1 MNDFLSVVA
10 AVLAAVITGAGAY
23 VGVSLRRQL
32 KSRVSERRLTAYAAL
47 WQVTKKAALSR
58 QNSLTEAER
67 RELFEDMT
75 SWYYQNGFGMC
86 MTADCRNV
94 FLGAKANLVAP
105 ADGLEETLR
114 KYVVQAGREDHS
126 RRSELAV
133 RQLSLLR
140 TRMRADLEIFGRWYR
155 SQDLN
160 DEERAFLKAC
170 GEDLSKYPWRPR
182 HPLLRHDQLSNMI
195 SD

>member
-67 RELFEDMT
+67 RELFENM
-75 SWYYQNGFGMC
+75 SSCYYKKGFGMC
-86 MTADCRNV
+86 MPADSRN
-94 FLGAKANLVAP
+94 FFWAAKANLVPP

-114 KYVVQAGREDHS
+114 K
-126 RRSELAV
+126 
-133 RQLSLLR
+133 
-140 TRMRADLEIFGRWYR
+140 
-155 SQDLN
+155 
-160 DEERAFLKAC
+160 
-170 GEDLSKYPWRPR
+170 
-182 HPLLRHDQLSNMI
+182 
-195 SD
+195 